1 MIRKSRCRRGASPP
15 HLKAI
20 ATEEESK
27 DEHSRSANCRASPNP
42 HLHRAPATDSPRP
55 ATADAGCNLPTS
67 SVPLHSCQA
76 TGSHHRS
83 ADLPLRRAMVWRL
96 NGPHT
101 KAKLPVLRYAKAG
114 AAVERAHAT

>member
-1 MIRKSRCRRGASPP
+1 VVSATPTTQKDTLYKIRPP
-15 HLKAI
+15 PQALPV
-20 ATEEESK
+20 
-27 DEHSRSANCRASPNP
+27 ASPNQ
-42 HLHRAPATDSPRP
+42 HLHRASSTVAPRP
-55 ATADAGCNLPTS
+55 ATADAGCNLPTP